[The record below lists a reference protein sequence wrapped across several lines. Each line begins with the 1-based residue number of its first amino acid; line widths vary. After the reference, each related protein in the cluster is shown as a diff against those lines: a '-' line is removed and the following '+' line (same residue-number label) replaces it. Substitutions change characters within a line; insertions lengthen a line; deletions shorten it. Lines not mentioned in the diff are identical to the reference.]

1 MWSRGFSS
9 ATSGPIVAV
18 AVLLAFLSLF
28 LLVFTFLALLKFLTL
43 LFLPM
48 IHLIHLL
55 LLAALELVLA
65 LLPPILAVHSLL
77 FLFIAPLHFLTFGVL
92 LPLHLVEFSL
102 VSLLQLRVGGRVV
115 GMAPSGRTIEV
126 ATVIVA
132 APAWPIRRAIA
143 VVKVSIPTIRIA
155 CVRRTVSVVASAT
168 IVESGTLVT
177 AATVIA
183 SAVLDGSPEAAI
195 AASSFKVTILL
206 RSHLDVALV
215 FSAAI
220 IPIGLG
226 MDSARAAVKADAI
239 DGGVVVDDG
248 GVVRVVNVG
257 HVDVGDGAVVVV
269 VASAPVSA
277 VEAGA
282 GIAKAIVNSAVEAD
296 SWSPVAAVPD
306 VETFTPTP
314 IAGSPKQARLR
325 SDHPRAGNPEIVL
338 VLVTVGPVAG
348 NPDIARPRADRL
360 RVDRQR
366 RRADPNRNA
375 YGNLGIRWSGNRQ
388 DSGCKNKCKNKT
400 GDTHDP
406 HLSGIAGRLR
416 ISGDS
421 YLGWR
426 FAS

>member
-168 IVESGTLVT
+168 IAESGMLVI
-177 AATVIA
+177 AATAMSV
-183 SAVLDGSPEAAI
+183 
-195 AASSFKVTILL
+195 SS
-206 RSHLDVALV
+206 S
-215 FSAAI
+215 
-220 IPIGLG
+220 
-226 MDSARAAVKADAI
+226 
-239 DGGVVVDDG
+239 
-248 GVVRVVNVG
+248 
-257 HVDVGDGAVVVV
+257 
-269 VASAPVSA
+269 
-277 VEAGA
+277 
-282 GIAKAIVNSAVEAD
+282 
-296 SWSPVAAVPD
+296 
-306 VETFTPTP
+306 
-314 IAGSPKQARLR
+314 
-325 SDHPRAGNPEIVL
+325 
-338 VLVTVGPVAG
+338 
-348 NPDIARPRADRL
+348 
-360 RVDRQR
+360 
-366 RRADPNRNA
+366 
-375 YGNLGIRWSGNRQ
+375 
-388 DSGCKNKCKNKT
+388 
-400 GDTHDP
+400 
-406 HLSGIAGRLR
+406 
-416 ISGDS
+416 
-421 YLGWR
+421 
-426 FAS
+426 